1 MASDGALDVQLLR
14 DLGTI
19 TDFRIPRCL
28 QSSLRCASQGYFL
41 ELPLARGNTPLHFA
55 TYNGQVEVVKL
66 LLKAKASVTV
76 KDLQGR
82 GPRLGDVMGFC
93 FPLWQL
99 FYFLNIEQGNWRCG
113 DIQKGILFYDI
124 LQTQHCFRQF
134 KL

>member
-19 TDFRIPRCL
+19 TDFRIACCL

-66 LLKAKASVTV
+66 LLEAKASVTV

-82 GPRLGDVMGFC
+82 GPRLGDVMGSC
-93 FPLWQL
+93 FP
-99 FYFLNIEQGNWRCG
+99 CG
-113 DIQKGILFYDI
+113 G
-124 LQTQHCFRQF
+124 CFIS
-134 KL
+134 